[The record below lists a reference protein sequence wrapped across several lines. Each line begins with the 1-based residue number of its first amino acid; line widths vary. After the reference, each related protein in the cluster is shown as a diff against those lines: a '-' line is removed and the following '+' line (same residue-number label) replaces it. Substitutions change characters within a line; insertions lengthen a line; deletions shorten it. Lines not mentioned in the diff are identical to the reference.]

1 MTRVKI
7 GKCYIARLSKGEA
20 PIRIESTHED
30 GGWVAKTLLTSRVT
44 RIKTKEQILREY
56 DPDEP
61 EEVVETT
68 IKSEPVEETP
78 AETVAEEQ
86 TAEPESTESED
97 IYTSLRRKS
106 RSPMTLLDAA
116 HRVLSE
122 YGGELNARE
131 IVETAVEKGYWVTGG
146 KTPANTL
153 NAAIAR
159 EIKIKG
165 EESRF
170 VKQNRGRFVAH
181 QS

>member
-7 GKCYIARLSKGEA
+7 GKCYIARLTKGEA
-20 PIRIESTHED
+20 PVRIESTHED
-30 GGWVAKTLLTSRVT
+30 GGWVAKTLLTSRIT
-44 RIKTKEQILREY
+44 RIKTKEQIVREY

-61 EEVVETT
+61 EEVVETILET
-68 IKSEPVEETP
+68 EPVEETP
-78 AETVAEEQ
+78 AEVNVNEWSEESE
-86 TAEPESTESED
+86 TED
-97 IYTSLRRKS
+97 IYVSLRRKP

-122 YGGELNARE
+122 YGGDLNARE
-131 IVETAVEKGYWVTGG
+131 IVEAAVEKGYWVTGG

-170 VKQNRGRFVAH
+170 AKQNRGRFVAH

>member
-7 GKCYIARLSKGEA
+7 GKCYIARLTKGEA
-20 PIRIESTHED
+20 PVRIESTHED
-30 GGWVAKTLLTSRVT
+30 GGWVAKTLLTSRIT
-44 RIKTKEQILREY
+44 RIKTKEQIVREY

-61 EEVVETT
+61 EEVVETILET
-68 IKSEPVEETP
+68 EPVEETP
-78 AETVAEEQ
+78 AEVNMNERSEESE
-86 TAEPESTESED
+86 TED
-97 IYTSLRRKS
+97 IYVSLRRKP

-122 YGGELNARE
+122 YGGDLNARE
-131 IVETAVEKGYWVTGG
+131 IVEAAVEKGYWVTGG

-170 VKQNRGRFVAH
+170 TKQNRGRFVAH